1 MAYVGLVIVIVL
13 LINVYA
19 DNKYYKKENEEL
31 KKKIRELKGQDI
43 TEIKEKVAPTQSNIY
58 IEEKVEKIES
68 VKEEKIEEPVIKEEK
83 KAQVNTE
90 GIIL

>member
-43 TEIKEKVAPTQSNIY
+43 TEIKEKVAPNQNNIY